1 MVLPAVS
8 AEENYTRISI
18 GWQERYNQ
26 VLENYAYPSGQVIKD
41 DSAYICDRAIL
52 PTGDSRWPNTRYR
65 SGIVIG
71 AIQSGKTASMIGFMA
86 RALDKGVN
94 VIAVSYTHLRA
105 HET

>member
-65 SGIVIG
+65 RWLDNGRHIEVESSL
-71 AIQSGKTASMIGFMA
+71 ALFNLGK
-86 RALDKGVN
+86 R
-94 VIAVSYTHLRA
+94 HP
-105 HET
+105 